1 MEWNGNENE
10 NENARLAEKSRWEL
24 QVGIGIGGVDGEKV
38 GAENQCGCLLCLL
51 WGNIHL
57 SPAWKQKQHAM
68 LQVARG
74 GCSGRSGDGYCHWS
88 AGQRSSPCLVRLGK
102 TNVRFAFLLASEM
115 KFISCNFA
123 VKGKPTHISLW
134 RQFMKSVTKCTKI
147 ITNATVTLWKSVT
160 FMKRIVFPNESAFL
174 MKCQKT
180 TYMCRKKKLIKQ

>member
-1 MEWNGNENE
+1 MKTKTPDSRKRAGGSCRLESESEELMAKKSGPKINAGVCSVSSEATFTCRRRGNRSNM
-10 NENARLAEKSRWEL
+10 RCCKL
-24 QVGIGIGGVDGEKV
+24 Q
-38 GAENQCGCLLCLL
+38 
-51 WGNIHL
+51 
-57 SPAWKQKQHAM
+57 
-68 LQVARG
+68 G

-147 ITNATVTLWKSVT
+147 ITNATVTL
-160 FMKRIVFPNESAFL
+160 
-174 MKCQKT
+174 
-180 TYMCRKKKLIKQ
+180 